1 MNLIQQYISST
12 PDQLKKIVE
21 GSKELFASVAKRD
34 IKKIIITGSGTS
46 YHSVINAEAFWC

>member
-21 GSKELFASVAKRD
+21 GSKELFASVAK
-34 IKKIIITGSGTS
+34 
-46 YHSVINAEAFWC
+46 SVSVLALKY